1 MQGVQIHLSQ
11 SLRRVQQFMT
21 GHADAVQ
28 PANAGDARKQLDSA
42 IVALDAASAEQG
54 TCHREVRGEVNRR
67 RQLETAL
74 IRKFLTPLAKFARAS
89 LVGVPDYAALTPSVK
104 QFQRERLVQAARSM
118 AAAADKYA
126 TALTQAKFPA
136 NFLAQLRAAADSVQ
150 ASLDTRSA
158 KVVAGA
164 GATTKVKT
172 MAAQGRRAVAALDS
186 LVSHLI
192 LGDERLEREW
202 RAAKRVRRQGTAE
215 VVAASEPAGTIV
227 TVRTLAGASSIAETQ
242 EVKTVAA

>member
-1 MQGVQIHLSQ
+1 M
-11 SLRRVQQFMT
+11 
-21 GHADAVQ
+21 
-28 PANAGDARKQLDSA
+28 
-42 IVALDAASAEQG
+42 ALDAASAEQG
-54 TCHREVRGEVNRR
+54 TCHREVPGEVNRT

-74 IRKFLTPLAKFARAS
+74 IRKFLTPLAKF
-89 LVGVPDYAALTPSVK
+89 
-104 QFQRERLVQAARSM
+104 
-118 AAAADKYA
+118 
-126 TALTQAKFPA
+126 PA
-136 NFLAQLRAAADSVQ
+136 NFLAQLRAAADGVQ

-164 GATTKVKT
+164 GATTKVKA
-172 MAAQGRRAVAALDS
+172 MASQGRRAVAALDS

-227 TVRTLAGASSIAETQ
+227 TVRTSAGASSIAETQ
-242 EVKTVAA
+242 EVTTVAA